1 MLRTLP
7 PILSPGWYFSV
18 KSVQGSGSSCL
29 RPSEMRLA
37 LRVDFEHLALDLL
50 ADLEDL
56 ATGA

>member
-18 KSVQGSGSSCL
+18 KSVQGFGL
-29 RPSEMRLA
+29 ELLETEA
-37 LRVDFEHLALDLL
+37 DALGLRVDLEHLALDLL
-50 ADLEDL
+50 ADLEEL